1 MNIGAL
7 ANALGCIMNFI
18 RMKLRFHR
26 ARTGMKAGHIM
37 RTFQSDATSK

>member
-18 RMKLRFHR
+18 RMKLRFHP
-26 ARTGMKAGHIM
+26 ARIGMEAGCIM

>member
-26 ARTGMKAGHIM
+26 ARTGMKAGYIM

>member
-18 RMKLRFHR
+18 RMKLRFHP
-26 ARTGMKAGHIM
+26 ARIGMKAGYIM

>member
-18 RMKLRFHR
+18 RMKLRFHP
-26 ARTGMKAGHIM
+26 ARIDMEAGYIM